1 MSGNSIGLVVF
12 DWAGTTV
19 DFGSLAPIEAFV
31 EVFARRGVVV
41 SRDEARKP
49 MGTHKRDHLRM
60 MLSEPAI
67 AARWTETLGK
77 PWGPVD
83 LERMYQELVPIQLE
97 TIDRHDKLVPGL
109 LDVLAEL
116 RKRGVKIAGTTG
128 YFRAAAERIA
138 QAAARQGYTP
148 DANVCGD
155 DVPAGRP
162 APWMVYRCMEATGVY
177 PPWTVLKVGDTL
189 PDIHEGR
196 NAGVWSVGITDSS
209 SEVALAEADWRA
221 LPEAEKASHRQRVGA
236 LFGDAGA
243 HGVIA
248 TLADLPA
255 LIEAVEA
262 RLKAGERPSG

>member
-31 EVFARRGVVV
+31 EVFARRGVAV

-60 MLSEPAI
+60 MLTEPAI

-77 PWGPVD
+77 PWGPPD
-83 LERMYQELVPIQLE
+83 LELMYQELVPIQLE
-97 TIDRHDKLVPGL
+97 TIDRHDRLVPGL

-128 YFRAAAERIA
+128 YFRAAAERVA

-162 APWMVYRCMEATGVY
+162 APWMVYRCMEATGIY
-177 PPWTVLKVGDTL
+177 PTRRVVKVGDTF
-189 PDIHEGR
+189 PDVAEGR
-196 NAGVWSVGITDSS
+196 NAEVWTVAVTDSS
-209 SEVALAEADWRA
+209 SEIALGEADWRA
-221 LPEAEKASHRQRVGA
+221 LPAGSRYAHSMPLRKRFLA
-236 LFGDAGA
+236 AGA
-243 HGVIA
+243 HAVVE
-248 TLADLPA
+248 TLAELPA
-255 LIEAVEA
+255 VLEE
-262 RLKAGERPSG
+262 LERRMDRD